1 MDKPATS
8 FLIQLAQQA
17 GDLIQSQ
24 RQQLD
29 IQFKGEGATELV
41 TQADVAADQFITE
54 QILQHYPNHQIL
66 SEELSPELSFDAEHL
81 WVVDP
86 IDGTVNYAHDHRQ
99 VAVSIAYF
107 YQGQVESAAVYNPF
121 DNEMFS
127 ATRGQGAQLNAKP
140 IRCAGKNELRRA
152 IIATG
157 FPYQK
162 DDLSKLTNRLHHI
175 LSHCADIRRLG
186 SAALD
191 ICWVACGRLD
201 GYYETVKPW
210 DFAAAQLIATEAG
223 ASFGHIYPPADNPQL
238 DGNNILVAN
247 SGLYPELQQLLRNA
261 DQELSA

>member
-17 GDLIQSQ
+17 GDLINVQ
-24 RQQLD
+24 RQSLD

-41 TQADVAADQFITE
+41 TQADIAADQFITE
-54 QILQHYPNHQIL
+54 QILQHFPHHQIL
-66 SEELSPELSFDAEHL
+66 SEELSPELSPENDHL

-86 IDGTVNYAHDHRQ
+86 IDGTVNYAHGHRQ

-107 YQGQVESAAVYNPF
+107 YQGEVESAAVYNPF

-127 ATRGQGAQLNAKP
+127 ATLGQGAQLNSRP
-140 IRCAGKNELRRA
+140 IQCAGKNELHRT

-162 DDLSKLTNRLHHI
+162 NDLDKLTNRLHHI

-201 GYYETVKPW
+201 GYYETVKAW
-210 DFAAAQLIATEAG
+210 DFAAAQLIAREAG
-223 ASFGHIYPPADNPQL
+223 AVFGHLYPPAENPQL
-238 DGNNILVAN
+238 NGNNILVAN
-247 SGLYPELQQLLRNA
+247 AGLYPQLQQLLINA